1 MSGRSSV
8 SKKRRLPEFMKDHP
22 ELVEQEPVGQQHL
35 KKLKKVGSNGVQS

>member
-22 ELVEQEPVGQQHL
+22 ELDKGPVGQQHL